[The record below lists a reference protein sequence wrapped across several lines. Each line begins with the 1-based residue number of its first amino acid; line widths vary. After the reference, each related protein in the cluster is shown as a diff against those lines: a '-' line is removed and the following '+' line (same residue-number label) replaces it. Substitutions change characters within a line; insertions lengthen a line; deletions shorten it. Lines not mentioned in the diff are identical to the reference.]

1 MKQKKINKKLL
12 LSKVTVVNLNNLE
25 MNGVNGGDLSDTC
38 PPITNYQTST
48 CGVTCGYTC
57 PETCVNTCNTCDC
70 GHPTGDPT
78 HCVTC

>member
-25 MNGVNGGDLSDTC
+25 MKGVHGGEDTNPDVCTQLSVCYTGC
-38 PPITNYQTST
+38 
-48 CGVTCGYTC
+48 YTC
-57 PETCVNTCNTCDC
+57 PETCFYTCTCP
-70 GHPTGDPT
+70 HPTNDPT